1 MISSQLAIVRR
12 RKKRQIELLVLLMV
26 VNNVVTLMY
35 LVMCMMGV
43 IVYEIERPRYSKS
56 EKKHLRQKHLD
67 ALIKDSD
74 IVCKSEL
81 RVNRKTFYVLCE
93 MVRDVGGLNGTR
105 NISLEEIVAMFLY
118 TLAHHLKNRTIR
130 SHFFRSGESVSRN
143 FHRCLLAVL
152 KLHTHLL
159 KKPTPITEDCE
170 VDRWK
175 CFKNCLGALD
185 GTHISVHVPSEDSV
199 CNPNLEFIY
208 VQPGWEGSAH
218 DGRVLRDVIT
228 RPNGLKVPQGSYYL
242 VDAGYTNCE
251 GFLAPYRGHPYHLK
265 EWGDRQ
271 PISAEEYFNMKHSK
285 ARNVIERCFGL
296 LKGRWGILRTPSFFP
311 IRTHGRIV
319 QACVLLHNLIRKH
332 MPTDYT
338 MYWDFDSEEGESDDE
353 GLHDEVDLITQIATT
368 NAWTAYR
375 NNLAQT
381 MMNVGQFVQS
391 GRGKNKRSW
400 NKSEEECLINGLL
413 EMSADPSW
421 KADGSFKGGYK
432 NKLEE
437 KLNEKFPECGLKV
450 IPHIESKIKWFKDK
464 YNVLTEMFLTYGF
477 SWDNE
482 KNMIVCERQSY
493 EEFCKQHRNA
503 QRLWNVPFPFYDQLS
518 IIFGADRATG
528 VQSDTFVEAVDN
540 QEKETIELDKGG
552 SDEDDEFDDYE
563 SVNQSKESTPSE
575 PSSKKAKKEKAPNEL
590 GRKRKKPEVV
600 DLTSMN
606 KHMSTIAS
614 AFSTTQL
621 HEQAIMAR
629 EEVEENKKENLVS
642 QLLRIEGLTRFEIM
656 EASKRLASNPSE
668 LSLFYQCPDDE
679 WKKEFIINLIHPN
692 LDK

>member
-1 MISSQLAIVRR
+1 MIPSQLAIVRR
-12 RKKRQIELLVLLMV
+12 RKKRQIELLLLLLV

-105 NISLEEIVAMFLY
+105 NMSLEEIVAMFLY
-118 TLAHHLKNRTIR
+118 TLAHHLKKRTIR

-185 GTHISVHVPSEDSV
+185 GTHISVHVPSEDRARYRTRKGSIAMNVLGV

-218 DGRVLRDVIT
+218 DGRVLRDAIT

-251 GFLAPYRGHPYHLK
+251 GFLAPYRG
-265 EWGDRQ
+265 
-271 PISAEEYFNMKHSK
+271 
-285 ARNVIERCFGL
+285 
-296 LKGRWGILRTPSFFP
+296 RWGILRTPSFYP
-311 IRTHGRIV
+311 ICTHGRIV

-338 MYWDFDSEEGESDDE
+338 MYWDSDSEEGESDDE
-353 GLHDEVDLITQIATT
+353 GLDDEVELITQIATT
-368 NAWTAYR
+368 DAWTTYR
-375 NNLAQT
+375 NNLAQ
-381 MMNVGQFVQS
+381 N
-391 GRGKNKRSW
+391 
-400 NKSEEECLINGLL
+400 
-413 EMSADPSW
+413 
-421 KADGSFKGGYK
+421 
-432 NKLEE
+432 
-437 KLNEKFPECGLKV
+437 
-450 IPHIESKIKWFKDK
+450 
-464 YNVLTEMFLTYGF
+464 MFNN
-477 SWDNE
+477 W
-482 KNMIVCERQSY
+482 
-493 EEFCKQHRNA
+493 
-503 QRLWNVPFPFYDQLS
+503 RL
-518 IIFGADRATG
+518 RH
-528 VQSDTFVEAVDN
+528 
-540 QEKETIELDKGG
+540 
-552 SDEDDEFDDYE
+552 
-563 SVNQSKESTPSE
+563 
-575 PSSKKAKKEKAPNEL
+575 SSQ
-590 GRKRKKPEVV
+590 
-600 DLTSMN
+600 T
-606 KHMSTIAS
+606 
-614 AFSTTQL
+614 
-621 HEQAIMAR
+621 
-629 EEVEENKKENLVS
+629 
-642 QLLRIEGLTRFEIM
+642 
-656 EASKRLASNPSE
+656 
-668 LSLFYQCPDDE
+668 
-679 WKKEFIINLIHPN
+679 
-692 LDK
+692 

>member
-1 MISSQLAIVRR
+1 
-12 RKKRQIELLVLLMV
+12 
-26 VNNVVTLMY
+26 
-35 LVMCMMGV
+35 
-43 IVYEIERPRYSKS
+43 
-56 EKKHLRQKHLD
+56 
-67 ALIKDSD
+67 
-74 IVCKSEL
+74 
-81 RVNRKTFYVLCE
+81 

-105 NISLEEIVAMFLY
+105 NMSLEEIVAMFLY

-185 GTHISVHVPSEDSV
+185 GTHISVHVPSEDRARYRTRKGSIAMNVLGV

-218 DGRVLRDVIT
+218 DGRVLRDAIT

-251 GFLAPYRGHPYHLK
+251 GFLAPYRGHRYHLK

-338 MYWDFDSEEGESDDE
+338 MYWDSNSEEGESDDE

-368 NAWTAYR
+368 DAWTAYR

-400 NKSEEECLINGLL
+400 NKSEEECFINGLL

-421 KADGSFKGGYK
+421 KADGSFKGGFK
-432 NKLEE
+432 SKLEE
-437 KLNEKFPECGLKV
+437 KLNEKFPGCGLKA

-464 YNVLTEMFLTYGF
+464 YNVLTEMFRTSGF

-503 QRLWNVPFPFYDQLS
+503 QGLWNVPFPFYDQLS

-528 VQSDTFVEAVDN
+528 VQSETFVEAVDN

-552 SDEDDEFDDYE
+552 SDEDDEFDDNE

-575 PSSKKAKKEKAPNEL
+575 PSSKKGEKEKAPNEL
-590 GRKRKKPEVV
+590 GRKRKKLEVV
-600 DLTSMN
+600 DLTSSFNNMSSSFSNHMNEMN
-606 KHMSTIAS
+606 KHMSTISS

-621 HEQAIMAR
+621 PEKAIMAC

-642 QLLRIEGLTRFEIM
+642 QLRRIEGLTRFEIM
-656 EASKRLASNPSE
+656 EASKRLASNPCE

-692 LDK
+692 LDKIEPNLVWYGVLNPYHPGMGFHTIPILLTEPNGP